1 MARISTYAL
10 DTTISNSDK
19 LVGTDAGNS
28 ENTKNYKVQDL
39 IAFIAKNMPLP
50 AFDDDA
56 AAGSGLSAIATGT
69 LYQTTGN
76 GASPLNVAGM
86 VMVKQ

>member
-10 DTTISNSDK
+10 DTIISNSDK
-19 LVGTDAGNS
+19 LVGTDAENS
-28 ENTKNYKVQDL
+28 ENTKNYKIQDL

-56 AAGSGLSAIATGT
+56 AAGSS
-69 LYQTTGN
+69 N
-76 GASPLNVAGM
+76 GMFDFFLFLFYFCFP
-86 VMVKQ
+86 

>member
-1 MARISTYAL
+1 MARISTYTL

-19 LVGTDAGNS
+19 LVGTDAENS

-39 IAFIAKNMPLP
+39 IAFTAKNMPLP
-50 AFDDDA
+50 AFDNDA
-56 AAGSGLSAIATGT
+56 AAGTGVSAIATGT
-69 LYQTTGN
+69 LYKTTGN
-76 GASPLNVAGM
+76 DLSLPVAGV

>member
-10 DTTISNSDK
+10 DATISNTDR
-19 LVGTDAGNS
+19 LVGTDAGDS
-28 ENTKNYKVQDL
+28 DKTKNYKLQDV

-50 AFDDDA
+50 AFNDDA
-56 AAGSGLSAIATGT
+56 AAGSGLSAIPTGT
-69 LYQTTGN
+69 LYQTTGS